1 LTWPDDRER
10 QAPVRG
16 GGLSGWER
24 ADLDRRFDRLS
35 DHIYAERH
43 DRQEGVRRHSIGGR
57 PLMTVERRPGR
68 STGESDAQVNRAS
81 P

>member
-43 DRQEGVRRHSIGGR
+43 DRQEGVRRH
-57 PLMTVERRPGR
+57 
-68 STGESDAQVNRAS
+68 
-81 P
+81 